1 MNGVMPIIKR
11 INDAPYQWKV
21 IPAPLKKIANLEKK
35 LPASFISQDGFSLT
49 SKAKAYFRPLI
60 EGEIGPRI
68 TMVYKPGRMQMVEKK
83 LKPWA

>member
-11 INDAPYQWKV
+11 INDAPYKWKV

-60 EGEIGPRI
+60 EGETGPRK
-68 TMVYKPGRMQMVEKK
+68 TMAYKPGRMQMVEKK